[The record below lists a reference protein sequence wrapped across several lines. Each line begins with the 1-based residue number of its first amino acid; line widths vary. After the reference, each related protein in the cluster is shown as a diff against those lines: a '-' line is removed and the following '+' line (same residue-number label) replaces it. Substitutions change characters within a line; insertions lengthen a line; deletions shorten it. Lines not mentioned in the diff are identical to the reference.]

1 VRKVEDINILVVGD
15 IMLDHYIYGNA
26 ERLSPEAPVPV
37 VKVTKE
43 YYNLGG
49 CGNVVRNI
57 RKLGPNVTCVAAI
70 GKDKAGSIIHKE
82 LKKLNVSKKI
92 IETDEVT
99 TQKIRIVANQ
109 GHTQIVRVDKEEIKP
124 VKLGEF
130 KIENDFDVIVI
141 SDYAKGMITADLMS
155 KIKKLDAPIIADPKP
170 SNMWLYN
177 DIFMITP
184 NKKEYDEICLSSE
197 HPFSKNIRYVLR
209 TLGKDGMEL
218 IEEEETCSIPSI
230 PVDVYNVIGAGDTV
244 ISVMAVCISLGIDVN
259 IAAKIAN
266 DCARHVI
273 TQPGTSTIYKKTFL
287 KSMRRHIQ

>member
-1 VRKVEDINILVVGD
+1 MKELEDINILVVGD
-15 IMLDHYIYGNA
+15 IMLDHYIYGDA
-26 ERLSPEAPVPV
+26 GRLSPEAPVPV
-37 VKVTKE
+37 IKVTKE
-43 YYNLGG
+43 YCNLGG

-57 RKLGPNVTCVAAI
+57 RKLGPNVTCLAAV

-82 LKKLNVSKKI
+82 LKKLGVSKKI
-92 IETDEVT
+92 IETDEAT

-124 VKLGEF
+124 VKLGRR
-130 KIENDFDVIVI
+130 KIEGDFDIIVI

-155 KIKKLDAPIIADPKP
+155 RIKKLNIPIIADPKP
-170 SNMWLYN
+170 NNMWLYN

-218 IEEEETCSIPSI
+218 MEEEETCSIPSI

-244 ISVMAVCISLGIDVN
+244 ISVMAVCISLGIGVN

-266 DCARHVI
+266 DCARYVI

-287 KSMRRHIQ
+287 KAIRRHI

>member
-1 VRKVEDINILVVGD
+1 MKELEDINILVVGD

-37 VKVTKE
+37 IKATKE

-57 RKLGPNVTCVAAI
+57 RKLGPNVTCLAAV
-70 GKDKAGSIIHKE
+70 GKDKAASIIHKE
-82 LKKLNVSKKI
+82 LNKLGVSKKI

-99 TQKIRIVANQ
+99 TQKIRIVATQ

-124 VKLGEF
+124 VKLGRS
-130 KIENDFDVIVI
+130 KIEGDFDIIVI

-155 KIKKLDAPIIADPKP
+155 RIKKLNIPIIADPKP

-177 DIFMITP
+177 DVFMITP

-209 TLGKDGMEL
+209 TLGKEGMEL
-218 IEEEETCSIPSI
+218 MEEEETLSIPSI

-266 DCARHVI
+266 DCARYVI

-287 KSMRRHIQ
+287 KAMRRYI